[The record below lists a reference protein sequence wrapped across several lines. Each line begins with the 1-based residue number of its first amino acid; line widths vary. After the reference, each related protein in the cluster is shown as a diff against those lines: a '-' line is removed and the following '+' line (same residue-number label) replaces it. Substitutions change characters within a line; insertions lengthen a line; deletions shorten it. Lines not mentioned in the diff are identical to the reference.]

1 MKSLLIVAIICLSA
15 EALALGSPNPGV
27 VGGMGNSVSTLNQV
41 HQDQEDRVENVDL
54 KKRQEQEDGRGE
66 APIDP
71 RRPLTRE
78 EKDFNKNEP
87 Y

>member
-1 MKSLLIVAIICLSA
+1 MKTLFLIATICLSA
-15 EALALGSPNPGV
+15 EALALGSPNLGA
-27 VGGMGNSVSTLNQV
+27 VGGMGNSISTLNQV
-41 HQDQEDRVENVDL
+41 HQDQGDRVENVDL
-54 KKRQEQEDGRGE
+54 KKRQEQEDVRGE
-66 APIDP
+66 APLDP